1 MSAENKPRV
10 FFDSNIVIYSVAQGD
25 PRSEPA
31 RELIFAGGHISIQV
45 LNEFVN
51 VGHRKLGKSWREIH
65 AILEAIRLSCDPVW
79 PITGETHRLALV
91 VAQRYGLQIYDAMIV
106 ASATLAGCDT
116 LYSEDM
122 QDGQQIGGLT
132 IRNPF
137 LGSA

>member
-1 MSAENKPRV
+1 MSAESKPRV

-25 PRSEPA
+25 PRSEVA
-31 RELIFAGGHISIQV
+31 LGLIFAGGHISIQV

-51 VGHRKLGKSWREIH
+51 VGRRRLGKSWAEIH
-65 AILEAIRLSCDPVW
+65 AILDTFQVSGEPIW
-79 PITGETHRLALV
+79 PITEETHRLALA

-137 LGSA
+137 ISQA